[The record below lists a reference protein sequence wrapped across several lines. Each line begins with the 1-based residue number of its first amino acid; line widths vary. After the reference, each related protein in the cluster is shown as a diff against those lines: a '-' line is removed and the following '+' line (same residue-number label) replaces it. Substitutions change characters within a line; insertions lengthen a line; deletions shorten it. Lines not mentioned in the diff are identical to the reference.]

1 MKFGATIV
9 AASLASSAFGNA
21 IAVTSNDVP
30 QIEHIARDSSEEHDL
45 WKRKGGGG
53 GGGRGGGGS
62 SSGGSRGGSSGGRGG
77 GASSAPRGGVNGGR
91 TVSGSGPQPRFGPGG
106 GFYGGGARAPYKSG
120 GVSPIGL
127 IAPFALVGVAAY
139 AFWPG
144 TWYGGRVN
152 SYRYR
157 NEYSFFN
164 ETADEQQSKPVLCGC
179 ADETPCSCDEPEDRS
194 ERDAILDELIGNG
207 SYAALNKS
215 IVNVADYE
223 GRSTILINGTL
234 PYDTTLADA
243 DADSAA
249 AGMQAML
256 EAMGWAPMFAA
267 AIAAGL
273 II

>member
-1 MKFGATIV
+1 MKFGTTLL
-9 AASLASSAFGNA
+9 AASVLSSATANA
-21 IAVTSNDVP
+21 IAITNNDVP
-30 QIEHIARDSSEEHDL
+30 QIEHIARDNSQSEEHDL

-53 GGGRGGGGS
+53 GGGRGGGGGS
-62 SSGGSRGGSSGGRGG
+62 SGSGGGSRGSGGGG
-77 GASSAPRGGVNGGR
+77 SSAPRGGNNGGR

-120 GVSPIGL
+120 GVSPVAL

-144 TWYGGRVN
+144 TWYGSRVN
-152 SYRYR
+152 SYKYK

-164 ETADEQQSKPVLCGC
+164 ATVNEQQSKPVMCGC
-179 ADETPCSCDEPEDRS
+179 ADETPCSCDEPEDKS

-215 IVNVADYE
+215 IVNVGVYE

-243 DADSAA
+243 DADSSA

-256 EAMGWAPMFAA
+256 EAMGWAPMMAA
-267 AIAAGL
+267 ALAAGL
-273 II
+273 LV